1 VLAHHA
7 VTTAAAPCLSQR
19 VNPYSLKMSLPE
31 NNNKKCRIAVDAM
44 GGDFAPLNQIKGAIE
59 AQSASDF
66 IEVYLIGKSDI
77 IKNCLKEN
85 NLTFSENRII
95 HAEEVIA
102 MDETP
107 TQAIRTK
114 KNSSIVLGNKLIKEN
129 SLDAF
134 VSAGNTGAMMA
145 SATLDLG
152 RIPGCGRPTIG
163 SIMPSE
169 KGITTLFDVGASVD
183 SKPAHIVEYAIM
195 GSIYVKEIFNIPEPK
210 VGLLSV
216 GEEDSKGNEV
226 TIAALPLLRKT
237 NLNFVGNVEGRDI
250 LNGSVNVVVCDGFTG
265 NIILKFGESVLTLLK
280 NLVRSYAEKGFV
292 NKLKAL
298 LIKSTLKEILK
309 GFDYQEHGG
318 VPLLG
323 VKGVC
328 IIGHGSSTPKA
339 MKNMILRAFD
349 MHNKNLIKKIEN
361 SLKEYSL

>member
-1 VLAHHA
+1 
-7 VTTAAAPCLSQR
+7 
-19 VNPYSLKMSLPE
+19 MSLPDD
-31 NNNKKCRIAVDAM
+31 NKKKCRIAVDAM

-59 AQSASDF
+59 AQAASRD
-66 IEVYLIGKSDI
+66 IEVILIGNSEKI
-77 IKNCLKEN
+77 TACLKQNE
-85 NLTFSENRII
+85 LSFPESQII
-95 HAEEVIA
+95 HAEEIID
-102 MDETP
+102 MDEAP

-114 KNSSIVLGNKLIKEN
+114 KQSSIVVGNKLLKEN
-129 SLDAF
+129 SIDAF

-152 RIPGCGRPTIG
+152 RIKGCGRPTIG

-183 SKPAHIVEYAIM
+183 SKASHLVEYAIM
-195 GSIYVKEIFNIPEPK
+195 GSIYVREIFNIPQPR

-216 GEEDSKGNEV
+216 GEEDAKGNEV
-226 TIAALPLLRKT
+226 TLNALPLLRKA
-237 NLNFVGNVEGRDI
+237 NINFVGNVEGRDI
-250 LNGSVNVVVCDGFTG
+250 LNGNVNVVVCDGFTG

-280 NLVRSYAEKGFV
+280 NLIRGYAEKSFL
-292 NKLKAL
+292 NKIKAL
-298 LIKSTLKEILK
+298 LIKNTLKDLLK

-323 VKGVC
+323 VNGVC

-349 MHNKNLIKKIEN
+349 MHNKNLIEKIEK